1 ARSFLDALFYSDS
14 VSAIGHRPDDDKTRA
29 VAVNWDADEESELD
43 KQISQ
48 VITDALDAGDDMDEI
63 AVYCRIFPETVLYQP
78 ELTDIEKQNR
88 NQNFMPEIEI
98 EINAETGESQTI
110 VNGIAGPSCE
120 KTAEA
125 IKNVFG
131 KPTLD
136 EKTREYH
143 IQPQVRRQIK
153 GK

>member
-1 ARSFLDALFYSDS
+1 
-14 VSAIGHRPDDDKTRA
+14 
-29 VAVNWDADEESELD
+29 
-43 KQISQ
+43 
-48 VITDALDAGDDMDEI
+48 
-63 AVYCRIFPETVLYQP
+63 
-78 ELTDIEKQNR
+78 
-88 NQNFMPEIEI
+88 MPEIEI

-136 EKTREYH
+136 ERTREYH